1 MPPQPKC
8 KHVHI
13 KEKTKTAGTSYV
25 KGWCSE
31 CKAFVYTD
39 KSFCICCMKRVKH
52 KTHHLWL
59 KRILNQ
65 GVRQLNDILNEY
77 EKAIQDYTKTI
88 ELNPSDAAA
97 YSIRGDC
104 YSELAQYEKAIND
117 YSKAIELKP
126 SDAVTYNHRGVSY
139 FLSGNT
145 QQSIKDYTKAIELAP
160 QLPNSYG
167 NRATS
172 YYFLKEYL
180 KAIEDYTK
188 VIGKL

>member
-77 EKAIQDYTKTI
+77 EKHPIHGIFCEIMYNEKRYHIPVQYLLLYKQNKITRDMLPDIQDSVRIAK
-88 ELNPSDAAA
+88 
-97 YSIRGDC
+97 
-104 YSELAQYEKAIND
+104 
-117 YSKAIELKP
+117 
-126 SDAVTYNHRGVSY
+126 
-139 FLSGNT
+139 
-145 QQSIKDYTKAIELAP
+145 
-160 QLPNSYG
+160 
-167 NRATS
+167 
-172 YYFLKEYL
+172 
-180 KAIEDYTK
+180 
-188 VIGKL
+188 